1 MTAELAKELESE
13 VLIESQDSI
22 AKGMQHDALSLVTR
36 YVGVGYDL
44 IKGSPEGE
52 FNGGGGDP
60 GIKITRHIY
69 DFTYDRNR
77 KAFYMNQVMS
87 LYPIRSTFLPLQIVQ
102 RPKNS
107 RHTVGPRV
115 TREISHTVSR
125 QDVSSSPNKK
135 LSYKEHGF
143 CLST

>member
-60 GIKITRHIY
+60 GIKITRHIF

-77 KAFYMNQVMS
+77 KAFYMNQAMS
-87 LYPIRSTFLPLQIVQ
+87 LPDQVNFLASSNCAETKEQQAYSGAKSYQ
-102 RPKNS
+102 RDL
-107 RHTVGPRV
+107 
-115 TREISHTVSR
+115 SHSVKAGR
-125 QDVSSSPNKK
+125 K
-135 LSYKEHGF
+135 
-143 CLST
+143 